1 MKQQVK
7 IRVYGEQVI
16 EGEKD
21 SQAIETM
28 GEYYVK
34 DGRRYVLYREIMEDG
49 GKVSTIVKETK
60 EGINVVKNGYIS
72 VKMCFAE
79 GLNNNCMYETPL
91 GNVKL
96 RTLTNYIKKQDRED
110 GFLWEFGYSI
120 YMDDQYVG
128 ENVLGLDVTF

>member
-49 GKVSTIVKETK
+49 GKVSPIVKETK

-110 GFLWEFGYSI
+110 GFLWELGYSI

>member
-21 SQAIETM
+21 TQAIETM

-49 GKVSTIVKETK
+49 GKVSTIVKETRD
-60 EGINVVKNGYIS
+60 GIDVVKNGYIS
-72 VKMCFAE
+72 VKMCFAQ

-96 RTLTNYIKKQDRED
+96 RTLTNYIKKQERED

>member
-1 MKQQVK
+1 LKQQVRIK
-7 IRVYGEQVI
+7 VYGEQVI
-16 EGEKD
+16 EGEKETQ
-21 SQAIETM
+21 SIETM

-34 DGRRYVLYREIMEDG
+34 DGRRYVLYREVMEDG
-49 GKVSTIVKETK
+49 GKVRTIVKETK
-60 EGINVVKNGYIS
+60 DGIDVVKNGYIS

-96 RTLTNYIKKQDRED
+96 RTLTNYIKKQERED

-128 ENVLGLDVTF
+128 ENILGLDVTF